1 MAAGGRKPPP
11 LHTMWGPC
19 WHNSSTSNTKG
30 GVAGRVVVYKYNELP
45 RQVISR
51 LTQDFRKMEAS
62 SSPQRNSEI
71 LTYTACIVRNPI
83 DRLISAWKSKLA
95 CGRPHGQHHAES
107 ATLKFGTDVNDTQW
121 LLPPLLGG
129 ISSSKAT
136 TMQLVREMRGKKCV
150 KFEHLLTLL
159 DAHRSKDVS
168 FGNEHLSLQTSVC
181 KIRMTK
187 SYYRDTIPME
197 DLSVDMPPAL
207 VPLAK
212 HLGVNLA
219 VYPYLHTHKSASVV
233 ADTRQR
239 TLAKDADIPHNIKM
253 IMLKIESIAREDVA
267 ILGSLVSKEYAAASA
282 LAASHVIRALN
293 HDNGV
298 EET

>member
-1 MAAGGRKPPP
+1 M
-11 LHTMWGPC
+11 
-19 WHNSSTSNTKG
+19 
-30 GVAGRVVVYKYNELP
+30 AGRVVVYKYNELP

-129 ISSSKAT
+129 ISSRKAT